1 MHTRKIGPFKV
12 SAIGLGCMN
21 ISAGYGPAD
30 DRESERLMLGALD
43 AGYTFF
49 DTAAMYGMGH
59 SEELIG
65 RTLSGRRGEF
75 TLASKC
81 GIFKG
86 ASGRTETDG
95 RPEVLKRTCE
105 DSLRRLRTD
114 VIDLYY
120 LHRIDAKVPVED
132 SVGALSEMVDEGK
145 IRTIGMSEVSA
156 DSLRRAHA
164 VHPVTAL
171 QSEYSLWVR
180 TPERQ
185 ILDVCRELSVTFV
198 PFSPLARAFL
208 TGKCSDIT
216 ALADDDIRAT
226 IARPRFE
233 PENFAQNVKLL
244 VPFANA
250 AREQGCTMAQ
260 LGLAWLLAR
269 ADRTMIPIPGTRSMD
284 HMKEN
289 AGAGDIELDDQTV
302 ACLDDLINENTVVG
316 DRYIE
321 RIMTSI
327 DSEKD

>member
-1 MHTRKIGPFKV
+1 MQSRKIGPFEV
-12 SAIGLGCMN
+12 SAIGMGCMN

-65 RTLSGRRGEF
+65 RTLSHRRDEF

-86 ASGRTETDG
+86 ASG
-95 RPEVLKRTCE
+95 LQ
-105 DSLRRLRTD
+105 TD

-120 LHRIDAKVPVED
+120 LHRIDPNVPVEE
-132 SVGALSEMVDEGK
+132 SVGTLSELVLEGK
-145 IRTIGMSEVSA
+145 IKTIGLSEVSTA
-156 DSLRRAHA
+156 SLRRAHA
-164 VHPVTAL
+164 IHPITAL
-171 QSEYSLWVR
+171 QSEYSLWAR

-185 ILDVCRELSVTFV
+185 ILAACKELGVVFV
-198 PFSPLARAFL
+198 PFSPLARSFL
-208 TGKCSDIT
+208 TGESRDVT
-216 ALADDDIRAT
+216 SLPDDDIRAT

-244 VPFANA
+244 APFKGIAQ
-250 AREQGCTMAQ
+250 EQGCSMAQ
-260 LGLAWLLAR
+260 LALAWILAR
-269 ADRTMIPIPGTRSMD
+269 ADGTMIPIPGTRSME
-284 HMKEN
+284 HMQDN
-289 AGAGDIELDDQTV
+289 AGAGDIQLDAAAV
-302 ACLDDLINENTVVG
+302 AALDGLINEGTVAG

>member
-1 MHTRKIGPFKV
+1 MHTRKIGPFEV

-65 RTLSGRRGEF
+65 RTLSNRRGEF

-95 RPEVLKRTCE
+95 RPEVLKQTCE

-132 SVGALSEMVDEGK
+132 SVGALSELVDEGK
-145 IRTIGMSEVSA
+145 IRTIGLSEVSA

-180 TPERQ
+180 TPERRV
-185 ILDVCRELSVTFV
+185 LDVCRELGVTFV

-208 TGKCSDIT
+208 TGKCSDVT
-216 ALADDDIRAT
+216 TLADDDIRAT

-233 PENFAQNVKLL
+233 PENYAQNVKLL
-244 VPFANA
+244 VPFAEV

-260 LGLAWLLAR
+260 LALAWLLAR
-269 ADRTMIPIPGTRSMD
+269 ADRTMIPIPGTRSME
-284 HMKEN
+284 HMIEN
-289 AGAGDIELDDQTV
+289 AGAGDIELDDETV
-302 ACLDDLINENTVVG
+302 ASLDGLINENTVVG

-321 RIMTSI
+321 RLMTSI